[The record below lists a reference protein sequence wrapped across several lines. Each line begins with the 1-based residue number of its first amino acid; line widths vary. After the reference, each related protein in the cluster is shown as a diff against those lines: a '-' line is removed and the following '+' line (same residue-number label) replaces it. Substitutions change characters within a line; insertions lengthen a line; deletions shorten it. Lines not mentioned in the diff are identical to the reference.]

1 MSFLPFLIMSVVS
14 FWTSRVLNYHLW
26 ILVTR
31 NECSNFCIDAKE
43 GRGIYFSWLF
53 PGWCS
58 FYVSTL
64 RIASCLSSCVQLRF
78 CFMLLACW
86 GAFPGP
92 SWCLHSLGL
101 TTWPIA
107 LVPTAH
113 LCLGFG
119 ISMKAAASS
128 LISLHSSEFCVAFL
142 SGWWQKWQED
152 QQLVPLG
159 PLHSSS

>member
-31 NECSNFCIDAKE
+31 NERSNFCIDAKE

-78 CFMLLACW
+78 CFMLLAFRVLFQVQVDACTLW
-86 GAFPGP
+86 V
-92 SWCLHSLGL
+92 WRH
-101 TTWPIA
+101 
-107 LVPTAH
+107 
-113 LCLGFG
+113 
-119 ISMKAAASS
+119 
-128 LISLHSSEFCVAFL
+128 
-142 SGWWQKWQED
+142 
-152 QQLVPLG
+152 G
-159 PLHSSS
+159 PLPWFLQPIYAWVLAYQWRQLHLHWSLCTALSFVLLFFQAGGRSGKKTNS